1 MIDERI
7 NQKLSELEST
17 LRNVES
23 AREQVH
29 STVSSFNGLTRTTQ
43 EYVGELGNIVR
54 EVKELEHSIGQDY
67 NNNKEAFENDR
78 NAIVNASNKAIED
91 LSNATDKFKDSL
103 LNIQKILKYCLAVN
117 IVSLLVVLT
126 VLVFLLLK

>member
-29 STVSSFNGLTRTTQ
+29 STVSSFNGLTHTTQ

-54 EVKELEHSIGQDY
+54 EVKELVDSIVQDY
-67 NNNKEAFENDR
+67 NNNK
-78 NAIVNASNKAIED
+78 
-91 LSNATDKFKDSL
+91 
-103 LNIQKILKYCLAVN
+103 KILKYCLAVN
-117 IVSLLVVLT
+117 IVSLLVAIT
-126 VLVFLLLK
+126 VMVFLLLK